1 MKRKSNLSEE
11 IYRMRKLINFDSK
24 DFNEN
29 ITSVERL
36 VEEKLRTSNLLKEQN
51 DDYCKGNN
59 DIEEVKIT
67 VKEQSRGNYGFS
79 IRAFFPATGSSDK
92 VYTESLKKLKDEII
106 SKLDERNKKLV
117 EMGMIGLSMVQIYSI
132 WGSASNYLNGPLVP
146 TNWNNRSTMNRD
158 YKKSVPEIADKLKDK
173 SDTNWKNNLNYAK
186 NRGNNFLKWVKNSGE
201 KVGITLNPK
210 VEIPESIFMILDTGG
225 CIDEKRDTTKY
236 PNSGQS
242 LIVRGTI
249 RLVPITKTFTV
260 PEIENCLNNA
270 SITIGYVPDGTHSC
284 DYAIFNVFA
293 NDVLIGVAN
302 LNNGKLDSAGK
313 ITDYTENRKS
323 DGKVGGE
330 RSSEF
335 VLTDKQIK
343 EIASKSDNGKVS
355 LSIEGFP
362 TEWYDSKDGYDKGR
376 PTHADTPTV
385 VLKLDGKVKYNRKP
399 QVKLER
405 GSVKTPIYSFNPCL
419 LS

>member
-1 MKRKSNLSEE
+1 M
-11 IYRMRKLINFDSK
+11 
-24 DFNEN
+24 
-29 ITSVERL
+29 
-36 VEEKLRTSNLLKEQN
+36 
-51 DDYCKGNN
+51 
-59 DIEEVKIT
+59 
-67 VKEQSRGNYGFS
+67 
-79 IRAFFPATGSSDK
+79 
-92 VYTESLKKLKDEII
+92 
-106 SKLDERNKKLV
+106 
-117 EMGMIGLSMVQIYSI
+117 
-132 WGSASNYLNGPLVP
+132 NG
-146 TNWNNRSTMNRD
+146 D
-158 YKKSVPEIADKLKDK
+158 YKKSVPEISDKVKDK

-201 KVGITLNPK
+201 KVGIALNPK
-210 VEIPESIFMILDTGG
+210 VEIPESKFMILDTGG
-225 CIDEKRDTTKY
+225 CIDEKRDVTKY

-242 LIVRGTI
+242 LIVRGYI
-249 RLVPITKTFTV
+249 RLAPITKTFTV

-270 SITIGYVPDGTHSC
+270 TITIGYIPDGTHSC

-302 LNNGKLDSAGK
+302 LNNGKLDSGGK
-313 ITDYTENRKS
+313 ITDYTKNRKS

-362 TEWYDSKDGYDKGR
+362 TEWYDSKDGYSKGGT
-376 PTHADTPTV
+376 THADTPTV
-385 VLKLDGKVKYNRKP
+385 VLKLDGRVKYNRKP
-399 QVKLER
+399 QVKLKR